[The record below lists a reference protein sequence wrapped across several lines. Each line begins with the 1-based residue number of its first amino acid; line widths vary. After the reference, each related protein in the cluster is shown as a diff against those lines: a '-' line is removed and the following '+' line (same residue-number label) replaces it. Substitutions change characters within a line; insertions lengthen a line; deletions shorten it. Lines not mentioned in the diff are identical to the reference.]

1 MVQLDNRPG
10 AGADVATGSDAPG
23 GVRSKGLN
31 SNSIG
36 LLGNAVIGVST
47 VAPVYCLTTTLGTTV
62 AAVGLQMPA
71 LFLAGFLPMLL
82 VAFAYRELNKAIP
95 DSGTSFTWTVK
106 AFGPKIGWMCGWGL
120 VIATII
126 VLSNLAGVATEYLY
140 LLLGE
145 ITRSD
150 SVAALNDN
158 KLVHVVTC
166 LGLIAIA
173 TMISYR
179 GMTATKGVQYA
190 LVGLQLVVLA
200 VFGVMAIVK
209 ATGNGDAGSLHFSWS
224 WFNPFEAS
232 SFTAFVAG
240 LSLSL
245 FMYWGWD
252 ASLSANEETGGSEKT
267 PGRAAM
273 LAMVVLV
280 GSYLFT
286 AVAVQMYAGVGTTGT
301 GLGNPETSSN
311 VLAVLAGP
319 VMGPALGVMLFV
331 AVLASASASLQTTF
345 IPVSRT
351 VLAMSVYEALP
362 SSFTEVNE
370 RYKTPGRAIITAG
383 VGTGAFYTV
392 MTMVSSHVLADT
404 IAALTLMICFYYS
417 LTAFACAWYFR
428 GDFRN
433 SVRDAVLKVVFPLIG
448 GLTLAAI
455 FSKSLVDMINP
466 SYGSGSSVFGI
477 GSVFVVGAGLLAL
490 GLVVMAVMTRRS
502 PAFFRG
508 EVLTRDTPALVIP
521 E

>member
-1 MVQLDNRPG
+1 MVQLDNRPRP
-10 AGADVATGSDAPG
+10 GADVAAGSDAPG

-31 SNSIG
+31 SNSVG

-71 LFLAGFLPMLL
+71 LFLAGFLPMML

-106 AFGPKIGWMCGWGL
+106 AFGPKVGWMCGWGL

-190 LVGLQLVVLA
+190 LVGLQLAVLGL
-200 VFGVMAIVK
+200 FGVMAVVK
-209 ATGNGDAGSLHFSWS
+209 ATGHGAAGSLHFSWS
-224 WFNPFEAS
+224 WLNPFAAS

-252 ASLSANEETGGSEKT
+252 ACLSANEETGGSEKT

-319 VMGPALGVMLFV
+319 VMGPVLGVLLFV

-362 SSFTEVNE
+362 ASFTTVNE
-370 RYKTPGRAIITAG
+370 RYKTPGRAIVTAG

-392 MTMVSSHVLADT
+392 MTLVSSHVLADT

-428 GDFRN
+428 GDFRR
-433 SVRDAVLKVVFPLIG
+433 SLRDAVLKVVFPVIG
-448 GLTLAAI
+448 GVTLAAI
-455 FSKSLVDMINP
+455 FGKSMVDMIDP

-490 GLVVMAVMTRRS
+490 GLVVMAVMVRRS

-508 EVLTRDTPALVIP
+508 EVLTRDTPALIIP
-521 E
+521 D